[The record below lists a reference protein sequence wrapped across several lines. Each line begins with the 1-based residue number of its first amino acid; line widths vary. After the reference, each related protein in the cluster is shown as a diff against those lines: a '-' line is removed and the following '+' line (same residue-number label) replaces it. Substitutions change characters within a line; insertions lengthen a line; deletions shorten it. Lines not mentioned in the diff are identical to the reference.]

1 MTDDMNLNEARK
13 LPAALLEL
21 VASMASG
28 DNARKQ
34 AARDAVTAIIN
45 S

>member
-1 MTDDMNLNEARK
+1 MNLSEARK

-21 VASMASG
+21 VASMTSG
-28 DNARKQ
+28 DTARKQ
-34 AARDAVTAIIN
+34 AARDAVTAILN